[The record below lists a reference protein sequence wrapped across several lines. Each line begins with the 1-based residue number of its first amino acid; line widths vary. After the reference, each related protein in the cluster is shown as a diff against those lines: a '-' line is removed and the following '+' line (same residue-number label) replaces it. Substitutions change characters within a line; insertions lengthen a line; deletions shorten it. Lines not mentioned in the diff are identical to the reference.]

1 LWLITKGDLLN
12 KTALGPIVETC
23 ASADLLIECVV
34 EKVLKI
40 YTEKLNCA
48 TNFSYKFTRVDK

>member
-1 LWLITKGDLLN
+1 
-12 KTALGPIVETC
+12 
-23 ASADLLIECVV
+23 V